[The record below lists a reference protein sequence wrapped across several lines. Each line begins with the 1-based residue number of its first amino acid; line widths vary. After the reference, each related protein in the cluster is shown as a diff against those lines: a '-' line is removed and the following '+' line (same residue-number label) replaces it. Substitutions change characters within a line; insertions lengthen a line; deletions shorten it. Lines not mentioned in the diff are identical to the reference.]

1 MQQTSF
7 LYIFTLMLITAC
19 TNAPDS
25 DQAKTSEAE
34 QTNAAKGDESWKID
48 VAASNIKWIGT
59 KVSGYHSGDIPLKSG
74 EIHLDNGNVVGG
86 NFIMDVTNLTV
97 SGPKGSNEAM
107 NKKLLGHLQSEDFFD
122 VQKHP
127 EARFELTDVQPFQ
140 GTVKDTADPRQEEIN
155 QYKVTNPTHTVKGN
169 LTILGVTKNIEFPA
183 QITTSGNTVDAI
195 AKFNIN
201 RKDWNIVYAGQPDD
215 LIRDD
220 VHLGIS
226 IKANK

>member
-1 MQQTSF
+1 MQKASF
-7 LYIFTLMLITAC
+7 LYIFTILLLTAC

-34 QTNAAKGDESWKID
+34 QTNAAKGDENWKID
-48 VAASNIKWIGT
+48 VASSDIKWIGT
-59 KVSGYHSGDIPLKSG
+59 KVSGYHTGEIPLKSG
-74 EIHLDNGNVVGG
+74 HISLSNGNVVGG
-86 NFIMDVTNLTV
+86 NFVMDVANLTV

-122 VQKHP
+122 VQKHS
-127 EARFELTDVQPFQ
+127 EAIFELTDVQPFQ
-140 GTVKDTADPRQEEIN
+140 GTVQDTTDPRQEEIN
-155 QYKVTNPTHTVKGN
+155 QYKVTNPTHTVRGN
-169 LTILGVTKNIEFPA
+169 LTIKGITKNIEFPA

-220 VHLGIS
+220 VHLGIA